1 MEMREILFVLA
12 GILAGVLGGMGMG
25 GGTILIPIL
34 TILFS
39 ISQHTS
45 QAVNLIAFIPMAI
58 VAIILHAKNKL
69 IRKKGLLLIII
80 PATVISLVASLLSNR
95 LQADF
100 LKKAF
105 GLFLVCLAVIQFFLG
120 KVVKGQKRGEKTI
133 KK

>member
-80 PATVISLVASLLSNR
+80 PATVISLLASLLSNS
-95 LQADF
+95 LHADF

-105 GLFLVCLAVIQFFLG
+105 GLFLVCLAVVQFFLG
-120 KVVKGQKRGEKTI
+120 KVVKRQKWGEKII

>member
-80 PATVISLVASLLSNR
+80 PATVISLLASLLSNS
-95 LQADF
+95 LHADF

-105 GLFLVCLAVIQFFLG
+105 GLFLVCLAVVQFFLG
-120 KVVKGQKRGEKTI
+120 KVVKRQKRGEKTV